1 MPSINC
7 EAYLTLSWSE
17 KWVLTSQV
25 YREEVDS
32 DNPVAGINNSAT
44 GATFKMKTHN
54 CMYQ

>member
-1 MPSINC
+1 M
-7 EAYLTLSWSE
+7 TLSWSE

-32 DNPVAGINNSAT
+32 DNPVAGINNPT
-44 GATFKMKTHN
+44 GATFKIKRHN